1 VAGSADHVTLRGM
14 WKSYFGVPAVKD
26 ISLSVRRGSVHALV
40 GENGAGKS
48 TLGKLICGAIAPDQG
63 TLLVDDEPVQ
73 LHSPRDA
80 GKHGLVL
87 ISQELSVLPERSAIE
102 NVFLGSTSA
111 RAGFLLDNAEMRKR
125 YADLVARTGFQVSPN
140 VPVRALNLAD
150 QQKVEIMRALAR
162 DAGLIVMDEPT
173 AALSREEA
181 ARLLDVI
188 RDLAAGGTTVVLV
201 SHFLEDV
208 LAVADTITV
217 MRDGRHVETGPAADF
232 DVPRLVTG
240 MLGRSA
246 DITYPTKALP
256 ADDAPVVLRVSGL
269 SRGAIVGDASFE
281 VRAGE
286 IVGLA
291 GLVGSG
297 RSELARLVFGADRAT
312 GGQLEINGRAVRIR
326 STKDALRARI
336 AMLPESRKLQG
347 LHLPASLEH
356 NITLPHLRTVSRYGV
371 ISRQQERRRAG
382 EALRRF
388 GVDPAKARQPVA
400 SLSGGNQQR
409 VLFAKWLLESVDLLI
424 VDEPTRGVDVGG
436 KRAIYE
442 MVVSLASQGMAVLL
456 ISSELEEVVG
466 LAHRVLVMRSGHLTA
481 EITGPDVV
489 QSVVLN
495 AVFGQVHAMN
505 GESAA

>member
-1 VAGSADHVTLRGM
+1 VAGSADHVTLSGV
-14 WKSYFGVPAVKD
+14 WKSYNGVPAVKD
-26 ISLSVRRGSVHALV
+26 ISLTVRRGSVHALV

-48 TLGKLICGAIAPDQG
+48 TLGALICGAIAPDKG
-63 TLLVDDEPVQ
+63 TLLVDGEPVS

-80 GKHGLVL
+80 IKHGLVL
-87 ISQELSVLPERSAIE
+87 ISQELSVLPERSAFE

-111 RAGFLLDNAEMRKR
+111 RAGFLLDNAGMRKR
-125 YADLVARTGFQVSPN
+125 YAELVTRTGFEVPPN
-140 VPVRALNLAD
+140 VPVRELNLAD

-162 DAGLIVMDEPT
+162 DADMIVMDEPT

-188 RDLAAGGTTVVLV
+188 RDLAARGTTVVLV

-217 MRDGRHVETGPAADF
+217 LRDGNHVETAPAADF

-246 DITYPTKALP
+246 DITYPAKTLAS
-256 ADDAPVVLRVSGL
+256 DDAAVVLRVDGL
-269 SRGAIVGDASFE
+269 DRGTTVRDCSLE

-297 RSELARLVFGADRAT
+297 RSELARLIFGADRAT
-312 GGQLEINGRAVRIR
+312 SGRIEINGRAVRIR

-336 AMLPESRKLQG
+336 SMLPESRKLQG

-356 NITLPHLRTVSRYGV
+356 NITLPHLRAVSRYGV
-371 ISRQQERRRAG
+371 ISRAQERQRAG

-388 GVDPAKARQPVA
+388 GVDPTKAGQPVA

-409 VLFAKWLLESVDLLI
+409 VLFAKWLLASADLLI

-442 MVVSLASQGMAVLL
+442 MIASLAAHGMAVLL

-466 LAHRVLVMRSGHLTA
+466 LAHRVLVMRSGRLTA

-505 GESAA
+505 GEPAA